1 LPQAVGLTAELKAK
15 FGEATQV
22 ELVEGRGGVFE
33 VEVDGNLVFSKKQ
46 TRRFPAY
53 QEVPN
58 AITMAG
64 LAG

>member
-1 LPQAVGLTAELKAK
+1 MPQATGLVAELSAK
-15 FGEATQV
+15 FAGVES
-22 ELVEGRGGVFE
+22 ELVKGDGGVFE

-46 TRRFPAY
+46 ERRFPAY

-64 LAG
+64 LA